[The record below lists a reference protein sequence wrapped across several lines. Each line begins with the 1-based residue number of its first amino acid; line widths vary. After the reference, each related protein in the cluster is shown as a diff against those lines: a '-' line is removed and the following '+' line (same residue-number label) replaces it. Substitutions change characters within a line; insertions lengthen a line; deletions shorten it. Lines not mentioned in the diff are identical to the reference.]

1 MLFQPTSTPSSLLEA
16 PLPHHGIVMSGTCEA
31 GRWVLSSVARVS
43 MSSSVPSWVL
53 WVVPL
58 RAAVVGKVSHPAIS
72 SRYLL
77 LTTYVGF
84 SPDPYLS
91 GVAVAQTVKGIQDVG
106 IMACT
111 KHYILNEQEH
121 FRQAPEA
128 RSWGFNI
135 TESISSN
142 IDDKTMHELYLW

>member
-1 MLFQPTSTPSSLLEA
+1 M
-16 PLPHHGIVMSGTCEA
+16 V
-31 GRWVLSSVARVS
+31 
-43 MSSSVPSWVL
+43 
-53 WVVPL
+53 
-58 RAAVVGKVSHPAIS
+58 VVGKASHPI
-72 SRYLL
+72 RHIHCFI
-77 LTTYVGF
+77 LTICIGF